1 VVLSTVTIL
10 ILNLFQMKNKII
22 SINKIAA
29 LVLFALTLFTSC
41 GDDHDFAPYA
51 ETVDATAG
59 KVKFLHTAIGPAGV
73 NYTVNWFVNDTKT
86 SATLVTSG
94 LPTGTV
100 YASAFP
106 INYYTIVPSGNQTM
120 KAEIPATA
128 TIPAS
133 TVLTSPLVIEAGKY
147 YSTFLV
153 GADAPYAIYT
163 VADDL
168 TVADPTKAYIRF
180 LNVISNSPA
189 TGYDLSIKELNSNAV
204 IFSGVTY
211 LGGNKAFIP
220 ITPVAD
226 NSSVAYE
233 AQLRTIGTTTIVA
246 KVAITPRK
254 GRVYTFYSGG
264 YVGGLPATKNL
275 PALGWYT
282 NK

>member
-1 VVLSTVTIL
+1 
-10 ILNLFQMKNKII
+10 MKNKII

-94 LPTGTV
+94 LPTGTA
-100 YASAFP
+100 YGSAFP
-106 INYYTIVPSGNQTM
+106 TNYYTIIPSGNQTM

-133 TVLTSPLVIEAGKY
+133 TVLTGPIVIEAGKH

-153 GADAPYAIYT
+153 GAAAPYSVYT

-168 TVADPTKAYIRF
+168 SVADPTKAYIRF

-189 TGYDLSIKELNSNAV
+189 TGYDLSIKELNSNVV

-254 GRVYTFYSGG
+254 GRIYTFFSGG

-275 PALGWYT
+275 PTLGWYT

>member
-1 VVLSTVTIL
+1 
-10 ILNLFQMKNKII
+10 MKNKII
-22 SINKIAA
+22 STNKIATFLMLT
-29 LVLFALTLFTSC
+29 LVLLTSC
-41 GDDHDFAPYA
+41 GDEHDFTPYA
-51 ETVDATAG
+51 GSVLETSG
-59 KVKFLHTAIGPAGV
+59 KVKFLHTAIGPDGV

-94 LPTGTV
+94 LPTGTA
-100 YASAFP
+100 YGSAFP
-106 INYYTIVPSGNQTM
+106 SMLYSLVPSGNQTM
-120 KAEIPATA
+120 KVEIPATA
-128 TIPAS
+128 IAPAS
-133 TVLTSPLVIEAGKY
+133 TVLTSPLVVEAGKN

-153 GADAPYAIYT
+153 GAVSPFSVYT
-163 VADDL
+163 VSDDL
-168 TVADPTKAYIRF
+168 TVGDPTKAYIRF

-226 NSSVAYE
+226 DSSVAYE
-233 AQLRTIGTTTIVA
+233 AQLRTVGTTTIVA

-254 GRVYTFYSGG
+254 GRIYTFYSGG

-275 PALGWYT
+275 PTLSFYT